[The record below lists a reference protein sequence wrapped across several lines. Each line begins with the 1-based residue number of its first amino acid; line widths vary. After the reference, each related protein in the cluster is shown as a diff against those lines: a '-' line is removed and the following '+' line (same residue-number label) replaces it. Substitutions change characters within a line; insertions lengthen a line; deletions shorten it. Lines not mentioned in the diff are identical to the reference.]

1 MKKTLFGTLPNGKA
15 VHLYTLD
22 SGVMQVNVIDYG
34 CRIQAILFN
43 GVDFACGYDT
53 LDGYLADGSSQGA
66 FVGRVANRI
75 KGACFTLGGKTY
87 QLEKNN
93 GNNHLHGV
101 FGYTVWDTKIVDDCT
116 LVFTHHSPAEE
127 EGYPGNMNVEV
138 TYHLEGTTLELD
150 YKATADEDTPINLT
164 NHTYFN
170 LGGIGSGSVL
180 EQEMQVNADEVTLVN
195 DELIPIGKR
204 MNVCG
209 TPYDFHE
216 YHPIGARFNDEVDG
230 YDTNFWLN
238 KSEPVTLFGKA
249 LYRAG
254 TVRSELYQMDCY
266 TDKPCMQIYTA
277 NFLGGGEPT
286 FKYGVEPARQH
297 AICLET
303 QFEPDSVNH
312 GEGILHVGETYHYTT
327 AYKFSRR

>member
-1 MKKTLFGTLPNGKA
+1 MKKTLFGTLPSGEA

-22 SGVMQVNVIDYG
+22 SGKMQANVIDYG

-43 GVDFACGYDT
+43 GVDFAGGYDT
-53 LDGYLADGSSQGA
+53 LESYLADDSSQGA

-75 KGACFTLGGKTY
+75 KDARFTLNGKTY
-87 QLEKNN
+87 QLPANDGK
-93 GNNHLHGV
+93 NHLHGV
-101 FGYTVWDTKIVDDCT
+101 FGQTVWNAKIVDDCT
-116 LVFTHHSPAEE
+116 LVFTHHSAAAE
-127 EGYPGNMNVEV
+127 EGYPGNMNLEV
-138 TYHLEGTTLELD
+138 TYHLDGTALELD

-180 EQEMQVNADEVTLVN
+180 EQEMQVNADEITLVD

-204 MNVCG
+204 MTVCG

-216 YHPIGARFNDEVDG
+216 YQPIGARFNEQVDG

-238 KSEPVTLFGKA
+238 KSEPVTLLGKE

-254 TVRSELYQMDCY
+254 AVRSDLYQMDCY
-266 TDKPCMQIYTA
+266 TDLPCMQIYSG
-277 NFLGGGEPT
+277 NFLGSGPD
-286 FKYGVEPARQH
+286 FKYGVKQARQH

-303 QFEPDSVNH
+303 QFEPDAINH
-312 GEGILHVGETYHYTT
+312 GEGILRVGETYHYTT
-327 AYKFSRR
+327 VYVFSRR